1 MSFSDFSLPKKTVRI
16 MAATQPRNS
25 YRILFKKIN
34 VAVYLRNY
42 VILPVPCPYLPSLMN
57 VIASNPE
64 NVQTN

>member
-1 MSFSDFSLPKKTVRI
+1 